1 MHLTK
6 ERLGGLLFL
15 LLSLAYG
22 YHATQ
27 IPGYPGDEYEPFTA
41 STLPYALA
49 GAGAL
54 LSLLLICFPGGE
66 RLQRESGNWRLVFA
80 LLLLMLAYGLALGW
94 LGFLVATTL
103 FLIGGIRLMGE
114 QSLAFA
120 CKVGLPFTLIF
131 WALLTKGLNVYLE
144 PGRLFTQLLG

>member
-1 MHLTK
+1 M
-6 ERLGGLLFL
+6 
-15 LLSLAYG
+15 
-22 YHATQ
+22 
-27 IPGYPGDEYEPFTA
+27 
-41 STLPYALA
+41 A

-66 RLQRESGNWRLVFA
+66 RLQPESGNWRLVFA

-120 CKVGLPFTLIF
+120 CKVSLPFTLIF

>member
-6 ERLGGLLFL
+6 ERFGGLLFL

-22 YHATQ
+22 YHATL

-49 GAGAL
+49 GVGVV
-54 LSLLLICFPGGE
+54 LSLLLMVSPGGE
-66 RLQRESGNWRLVFA
+66 RLQKESGNWRLVFA
-80 LLLLMLAYGLALGW
+80 FLVLMIVYGVALTW
-94 LGFLVATTL
+94 LGFLVATIL
-103 FLIGGIRLMGE
+103 FLIAGIRLMGE
-114 QSLAFA
+114 PSLAFA
-120 CKVGLPFTLIF
+120 CKVSLPFTLIF

>member
-22 YHATQ
+22 YHATL

-49 GAGAL
+49 GVGAL

-66 RLQRESGNWRLVFA
+66 RLQRETGNWRLVFA
-80 LLLLMLAYGLALGW
+80 LLLLMLVYGVALGW
-94 LGFLVATTL
+94 LGFVIATTL

-114 QSLAFA
+114 RSLAFA
-120 CKVGLPFTLIF
+120 CKVSLPFTLIF